1 MKILVSAESFGYGPI
16 ATCLSIIKE
25 LKKHDDV
32 SVDFIGS
39 GISFEQ
45 AKLSGYFDKYYLC
58 DTYDFESLKKF
69 EDIFKQYN
77 IFFSSENIN
86 GAMFGLQFIKNIYYV
101 DNLVWMWDKIPNE
114 LGRVKKFFISETF
127 PCKENFNRVGDV
139 IENPIFVGPVRDLKN
154 PNPQNKKNQLV
165 INIGGASSF
174 LLEQSVVN
182 AFYNKIINDILS
194 TDEINRFD
202 SIIIC
207 GGSKVID
214 NLKLEKGKS
223 NIKIATLA
231 NEEYLKVMAESSH
244 CIMSSGLGNFI
255 ETLNKDI
262 NIMYL
267 PAINYSQLLQLQ
279 YYDKMEF
286 GFKNLNWNSFVFYKD
301 IPMYLDETTGVN
313 MVVENIKQFNS
324 NNYRFLIN
332 KFVREYLNESQ
343 QESFETRKKFFDK
356 FDKNASKIIAD
367 TIYDENKE
375 VIL

>member
-16 ATCLSIIKE
+16 ATCMSVIKE

-39 GISFEQ
+39 GISLEQ
-45 AKLSGYFDKYYLC
+45 AKLSGYFDKYYVC

-77 IFFSSENIN
+77 IFFSSENVN
-86 GAMFGLQFIKNIYYV
+86 GAIFGLQFIKNTYYV

-114 LGRVKKFFISETF
+114 LGKVKKFFISETF
-127 PCKENFNRVGDV
+127 PCQENYNRVGDV
-139 IENPIFVGPVRDLKN
+139 IESPVFVGPVRDLKTLDI
-154 PNPQNKKNQLV
+154 QNKKNKLV
-165 INIGGASSF
+165 INVGGASSF
-174 LLEQSVVN
+174 LFEQSVVN
-182 AFYNKIINDILS
+182 EFYNKIINDILS
-194 TDEINRFD
+194 TEEINRFD

-214 NLKLEKGKS
+214 NLRLEKEKT

-255 ETLNKDI
+255 ETLNKNI

-267 PAINYSQLLQLQ
+267 PAVNYSQLLQLQ
-279 YYDKMEF
+279 YYEKMKF
-286 GFKNLNWNSFVFYKD
+286 GFKNLNWDSFDFYKD
-301 IPMYLDETTGVN
+301 IPMFLDEATGVN
-313 MVVENIKQFNS
+313 MVVENIKQFNF
-324 NNYRFLIN
+324 NDYRDLIN
-332 KFVREYLNESQ
+332 KFIREYLTEPQ
-343 QESFETRKKFFDK
+343 QESFELRNKFFDK
-356 FDKNASKIIAD
+356 FDKNASTIIAD
-367 TIYDENKE
+367 TIYNENKE
-375 VIL
+375 